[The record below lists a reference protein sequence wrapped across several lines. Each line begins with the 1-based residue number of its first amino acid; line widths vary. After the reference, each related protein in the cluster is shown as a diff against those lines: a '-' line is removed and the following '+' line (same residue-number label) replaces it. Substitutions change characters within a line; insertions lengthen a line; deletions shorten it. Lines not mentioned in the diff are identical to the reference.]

1 MKNKIGI
8 YHLSIY
14 LFYSMAINTGI
25 YKQLLL
31 NAL

>member
-14 LFYSMAINTGI
+14 LFYSMAISI
-25 YKQLLL
+25 VFDVHIICS
-31 NAL
+31 